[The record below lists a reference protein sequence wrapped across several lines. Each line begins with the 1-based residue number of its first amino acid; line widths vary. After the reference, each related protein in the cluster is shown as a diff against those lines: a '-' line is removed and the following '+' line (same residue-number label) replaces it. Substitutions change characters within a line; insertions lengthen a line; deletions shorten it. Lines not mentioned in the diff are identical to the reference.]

1 MGAGG
6 MQPVSQGSQIQGL
19 QGDRPFTGTVQ
30 SINVAPYS
38 SYPPSSSTT
47 QFRIPS
53 FTPQDELK
61 ARIAALQKRLKSV
74 AVDNALFQQQNA
86 LEKRISD
93 AEQKILAK
101 TGSPLSYDQVV
112 LRMNLLEK
120 RLARLEKMGVA
131 AGGSAGQIR
140 VVEGGHGVTPD
151 EAAVRLP
158 EQAASVHGTTGDYYF
173 SGTLAPALAP
183 AEEEATLADG
193 QPGKAK
199 EEWHT
204 TPRMVSG
211 FRFCVLD

>member
-1 MGAGG
+1 
-6 MQPVSQGSQIQGL
+6 MQPVAQGSQMQGL

-74 AVDNALFQQQNA
+74 AVDKALFQQQNA

-120 RLARLEKMGVA
+120 RLARVEKMAGKAGA
-131 AGGSAGQIR
+131 AEGGSAGQIR

-173 SGTLAPALAP
+173 SGTLAPAVAP

-211 FRFCVLD
+211 FRLCV